1 MSSLKIYSLQD
12 IYESAEKDVYSVRLD
27 GLDYEAFLLYGI
39 KIVRFHKDGK
49 IQILNTMRNGE
60 YYEEVSPGEYT
71 RFSLNG
77 WRLGVY
83 DVAIYNYKSKLE
95 SINLRISHDLLDR
108 PTYTASLYHQKNAN
122 ESRLKKIE
130 EKKWR
135 TLNTKSLAK

>member
-1 MSSLKIYSLQD
+1 VSSLKIYSLQD
-12 IYESAEKDVYSVRLD
+12 IYESAQNDVYSVRLD

-39 KIVRFHKDGK
+39 KIVRFHNSGK

-60 YYEEVSPGEYT
+60 YYEEVSQGEYT

-95 SINLRISHDLLDR
+95 SINTKISYDLLDR
-108 PTYTASLYHQKNAN
+108 PSYTKSLYHQKSAN
-122 ESRLKKIE
+122 ESKLKKIE
-130 EKKWR
+130 EKKWK